1 MIPAPES
8 WARVDAP
15 RPARREMEVVVD
27 LDGGERVSYRRAFR
41 ASMDAYGQ
49 ALATYPAAT
58 RITVTPVARESS
70 HAV

>member
-15 RPARREMEVVVD
+15 KPPRRQMDVLVV

-49 ALATYPAAT
+49 ALQTYPDAV
-58 RITVTPVARESS
+58 RITVTPVELQ
-70 HAV
+70 

>member
-8 WARVDAP
+8 WARVDSP
-15 RPARREMEVVVD
+15 KPSRREMEVVVD
-27 LDGGERVSYRRAFR
+27 LESGERVSYSRAFR

-58 RITVTPVARESS
+58 RITVTPVNRRAD
-70 HAV
+70 